1 MWQLS
6 WFSAVTA
13 ALRGLGG
20 RQVGAPVPRPL
31 LVGLIYVLVMT
42 SPWVALRT
50 FQWSQNHA
58 YERLAAQSRD
68 RLTLYGVALRS
79 EMERSRNIPL
89 VLSSDPQVA
98 ALLRHPDEAAAA
110 VLSRRLQSLNA
121 ALGASAV
128 YVLGR
133 DGLTLSAS
141 NWAEGAGSFV
151 GQRFDF
157 RPYFVSAMAGRPGR
171 YFALGTTS
179 HLPGYYLATPVWQD
193 EEIVGAV
200 VLKMSTEELERG
212 WSGGGERVFVTD
224 SHGIVFIT
232 NTPNWRFHS
241 LAPLDP
247 EEAAA
252 VRDSRQYGDQT
263 VTPLGLVAGEML
275 VTVDGTGYVMA
286 SQPLSDSEGWTL
298 HVLVGVKEAQA
309 RARDLGL
316 LAVAA
321 IGLTAFGL
329 YFIVHRGRMQR
340 QHTRELERRVAE
352 RTAALQDEVVERQR
366 AEVELKAKQDELVQ
380 AAKLAALG
388 QMSAGMAHEIN
399 QPLTALRAYADNAV
413 TLLGLGRVELVR
425 DNLGEIVDLT
435 DRMARITGQLK
446 MFARKS
452 SGRAEQVSASDAVEG
467 ALALLAGRMRA
478 EDLELDW
485 TPPAASLRVWGE
497 EVRVQQVLINLFRN
511 ALDAMRDSAER
522 RLTVTA
528 AATTGDGVAFCVRDS
543 GPGIPV
549 ELMGQLFDPFFTT
562 KPAGEGLG
570 LGLSISE
577 GIARAMGG
585 QLTAANAADGGAEF
599 TLTLRRADAA

>member
-1 MWQLS
+1 
-6 WFSAVTA
+6 
-13 ALRGLGG
+13 
-20 RQVGAPVPRPL
+20 
-31 LVGLIYVLVMT
+31 
-42 SPWVALRT
+42 
-50 FQWSQNHA
+50 NHA

-68 RLTLYGVALRS
+68 RLTLYGMALRS

-98 ALLRHPDEAAAA
+98 ELLLHPDEAAAA
-110 VLSRRLQSLNA
+110 ALSRRLQSLNA
-121 ALGASAV
+121 VLGASAV

-133 DGLTLSAS
+133 DGTTLSAS

-157 RPYFVSAMAGRPGR
+157 RPYFISAMAGRPGR

-179 HLPGYYLATPVWQD
+179 HLPGYYLATPVWRD
-193 EEIVGAV
+193 DDIVGAV
-200 VLKMSTEELERG
+200 VLKMSMEELEHG

-232 NTPNWRFHS
+232 NTPGWRFRS

-247 EEAAA
+247 DEAAA

-263 VTPLGLVAGEML
+263 VSPLGLVAGERL
-275 VTVDGTGYVMA
+275 VTVGGTGYVMA
-286 SQPLSDSEGWTL
+286 SQPLDDSEGWTL
-298 HVLVGVKEAQA
+298 HVLAGVNEAQA

-316 LAVAA
+316 LAVAG

-340 QHTRELERRVAE
+340 LHTRDLERRVAE
-352 RTAALQDEVVERQR
+352 RTAALQDEIVERQR

-413 TLLGLGRVELVR
+413 TLLGLGRAELVR

-452 SGRAEQVSASDAVEG
+452 SGRAEQVSVCDAVEG

-478 EDLELDW
+478 EDVQLDW

-511 ALDAMRDSAER
+511 ALDAMRDSAAR
-522 RLTVTA
+522 RLTVAVETTA
-528 AATTGDGVAFCVRDS
+528 GDGVALCVRDS
-543 GPGIPV
+543 GPGIAA
-549 ELMGQLFDPFFTT
+549 EASGQLFDPFFTT

-585 QLTAANAADGGAEF
+585 QLTAANAPDGGAAF